1 MSKHEQQLKDAFIH
15 DLKAPDQYDALA
27 KKLEIIRSPKHTHY
41 MKKPFFTKPRLIVAM
56 SSFLLLIA
64 GFIAFSLVSVNAGVP
79 VYKGMEVESV
89 TQVASA
95 YALEEVSEPFI
106 DEIESG
112 LVPET
117 TEGISY
123 YAEQGETI
131 FVKVNMENPNNHI
144 ILSFTLNGFM
154 YQDLDFEE
162 GPELNGIIQIIVEF
176 RVANASG
183 IQNITIDAI
192 KYIDSD
198 DDNAIKD
205 AIFDADRTIQVG
217 ILYDDIPEILEV
229 SETIASTSFT
239 LDFTLTDPSSLSV
252 DTAFLYVFDG
262 TNIMYTQP
270 VSIGA
275 NSFIVSDLMMGH
287 TYEYAITT
295 LFDPLDGVGARLF
308 VLNQGILET
317 LHGVTPS
324 VTSTQEGVSSTLVTL
339 EGVSITTVSLYL
351 NDTLISNITETN
363 NTYVLEDLLSNTTY
377 ELRTT
382 YTYTFNGNPLTQTN
396 IESFTTDAKDMPN
409 VKVLSAVN
417 FGNLV
422 FSTFRVTDV
431 DDTIT
436 ELEVRLYKDG
446 DLIQTLD
453 NVTLTPQVANPG
465 TFTASVNLTYS
476 GIGDYL
482 IVVVYTYDLNEGN
495 PLVTVDS
502 LDINADHTLRY
513 EVAREIPELTLNGD
527 STVIIEVFS
536 TYTELGAVFNDSKDG
551 TGNALISGD
560 TVNTN
565 IVGTYTVLYN
575 YTDTD
580 NNRATQLSRIVNV
593 IDATAPVIT
602 LNGNADITI
611 EAGAPYNELGA
622 VVTDNYDPDN
632 VAIVGGDTVDT
643 STFGTYTITYNFT
656 DVNGNIAAEVI
667 RTVTVVDT
675 TAPLITIDGG
685 NTMTLEYLDTFVE
698 PVVTVTDN
706 LDDTRTINGV
716 GTVDTSTLGTYTLT
730 YSTADTEGN
739 VAVEVT
745 LTVTVVDTTAP
756 VITLNGD
763 AEITLQAG
771 ATYTE
776 LGAIVTDNYDAD
788 DIAIIAGDTVD
799 TSTLGTYEVTYNFT
813 DSNNN
818 VAIEVTRTVTVID
831 TTAPVI
837 TLTGD
842 ADITI
847 QAGSLYTDQG
857 AIFSD
862 NLDTTGTITIVGD
875 TIDTSILGQ
884 NTITYNATDS
894 EGNVAAEV
902 TRTVTVIDTTS
913 PVITLTGDADITI
926 QAGSVYT
933 DAGATFSDNLDT
945 TVTITV
951 AGDTLDT
958 SVLGEN
964 TITYNA
970 TDSEGNIATEVTRTV
985 TVIDT
990 TAPIITLNGDATITL
1005 EVGTAYTELNAVV
1018 TDNYDADDVAV
1029 IGGDTVDTS
1038 TLGTYEVTYNFTD
1051 SNNNVGIEVTRTVT
1065 VMDTTPPVIT
1075 LTGDATVNIE
1085 VGSTYSELGAV
1096 VTDNYDADDV
1106 AVIDGDIVDTSI
1118 LDTYEVTYFFTDSNN
1133 NDAIVVTRTVN
1144 VVDTTAPVIVVTG
1157 GNTITIEAGS
1167 LFIPPV
1173 VTLTDNYDDDLIITL
1188 EGNYDTTINPLV
1200 PGTYT
1205 ITYNKD
1211 DSSGNQAAEV
1221 IVTVTITDT
1230 TIPVITLEGSA
1241 TVTIEAGSTYEDLGV
1256 TITDNVLVVG
1266 NATVSNTVDT
1276 SVLGTYTIT
1285 YDYTDPSGNA
1295 AVQVSRTVE
1304 VVDTTSPVITL
1315 IGDDEI
1321 TIQAGS
1327 VYTDAGATFSDN
1339 LDTTGTIT
1347 IAGDT
1352 VDTSV
1357 LGDYTITFDAVD
1369 TEGNHAIQVS
1379 RTVAVVDTTSPVI
1392 VITGGNTLD
1401 IELNGTFTEPA
1412 VKLTDNYDAD
1422 VDLRTTGTLSATLD
1436 TSILDAVYTI
1446 TYSGTDSL
1454 GNVADPVILTI
1465 TIVDTTAPTAD
1476 LISTQTYEVK
1486 SAPVDLTTLIT
1497 NASDNATSTN
1507 DLVITETNDV
1517 DFDTVGQYE
1526 AVITVTDEK
1535 GNDYAQT
1542 ITINIVDTTA
1552 PVIVITGGNT
1562 ITLDYLETFVEPEVT
1577 LTDNY
1582 DVDTSLKGLGNLSAS
1597 INNTNVGGNYTLTY
1611 DAQDLNGNNAATV
1624 ILTIQIRDI
1633 SAPTFDTI
1641 VDETIQ
1647 AGTANID
1654 WTTRMVNVLDTYDD
1668 AVTNTITLT
1677 EVTDNVNYNV
1687 LGTYTVTVKAT
1698 DSSGNETS
1706 QTFNVTVED
1715 TTAPVIAITG
1725 NASMNVEAGTS
1736 FTDPGVVVTDNVAV
1750 DNNNIVV
1757 GGDTVTDNT
1766 PGTYVITYNYSDP
1779 SSNAATQVTRT
1790 VVVADTVA
1798 PVITLNGDATIYLT
1812 VNVDTYDESLL
1823 GATATD
1829 SFDGNL
1835 GTITDIVYTPAMDTT
1850 TTGTYFVDYSIS
1862 DAAGNSSTVRRTVIV
1877 QDPPGSSNNP
1887 NEISTTQEFIDY
1899 FNSDR
1904 QLLNNFN
1911 KEYFIL
1917 MNDLDFQNAQ
1927 LPELELRGHLDGQNY
1942 TIANAQTYSNS
1953 SSSNIGF
1960 FKNMQ
1965 SASLKNI
1972 TFNNMTSNNS
1982 TAYTSTRKAGL
1993 LFGAIDASS
2002 GTSVID
2008 NITISN
2014 SNFIYNT
2021 TLSGEVGLIAGQI
2034 KNADISNI
2042 TLSNN
2047 NLEYRSTYTAQEH
2060 WRVGFMFGSNGG
2072 VVTMSNI
2079 SGSGNKL
2086 YQSQGNNSTNAPGVI
2101 IGYALARVVY
2111 NSYVTLS
2118 NLDLSVNIYLK
2129 TTGSRS
2135 RWWFGYYGDTNT
2147 SELVSSNVSITT
2159 TILNITSY

>member
-27 KKLEIIRSPKHTHY
+27 KKLEIKRSPKHTHY

-64 GFIAFSLVSVNAGVP
+64 GFIAFNLVSVNAGVP

-89 TQVASA
+89 TQVSSA

-131 FVKVNMENPNNHI
+131 LVKVNMENPNNHI

-154 YQDLDFEE
+154 YQDLDFNE

-217 ILYDDIPEILEV
+217 ILYDEIPEILEV
-229 SETIASTSFT
+229 SETIAATSFT

-275 NSFIVSDLMMGH
+275 NSFVVSDLMMGH
-287 TYEYAITT
+287 AYEYAITT

-324 VTSTQEGVSSTLVTL
+324 VTSTKEGVSSTLVTL

-351 NDTLISNITETN
+351 NDTLVSNITETN
-363 NTYVLEDLLSNTTY
+363 NAYVLEDLLSNTTY

-382 YTYTFNGNPLTQTN
+382 YTYTFNGNPLTQTS
-396 IESFTTDAKDMPN
+396 IESFTTDAKDIPA
-409 VKVLSAVN
+409 VKVLSAVS

-422 FSTFRVTDV
+422 FSTFRVTDI

-436 ELEVRLYKDG
+436 DLEVRLYKDG
-446 DLIQTLD
+446 DLVQTLD

-465 TFTASVNLTYS
+465 TFNASVNLTYS

-513 EVAREIPELTLNGD
+513 EVSREIPELTLNGD
-527 STVIIEVFS
+527 STVTIEVFS

-551 TGNALISGD
+551 TGDALISGD

-593 IDATAPVIT
+593 VDTTAPVIT
-602 LNGNADITI
+602 LNGNAEITI

-643 STFGTYTITYNFT
+643 STVGIYIITYNFT

-667 RTVTVVDT
+667 RTVAVVDT

-716 GTVDTSTLGTYTLT
+716 GTVDTSTLGTYTIT
-730 YSTADTEGN
+730 YNTTDAEGN

-776 LGAIVTDNYDAD
+776 LGAVVTDNYDAD

-799 TSTLGTYEVTYNFT
+799 TSTLGTYEVTFNFT

-818 VAIEVTRTVTVID
+818 VAIQVTRTVTVIDTTAPVITLTGDADITIQAGSIYSDQGAIFSDNLDTTGTITIVGDTIDTNILGENTITYNATDSEGNVAAEVTRTVTVID

-847 QAGSLYTDQG
+847 QAGSVYTDAG

-862 NLDTTGTITIVGD
+862 NLDTTGTITVVGD
-875 TIDTSILGQ
+875 DIDTSI
-884 NTITYNATDS
+884 
-894 EGNVAAEV
+894 
-902 TRTVTVIDTTS
+902 
-913 PVITLTGDADITI
+913 
-926 QAGSVYT
+926 
-933 DAGATFSDNLDT
+933 
-945 TVTITV
+945 
-951 AGDTLDT
+951 
-958 SVLGEN
+958 LGEN

-970 TDSEGNIATEVTRTV
+970 TDSEGNVAIEVTRTV

-990 TAPIITLNGDATITL
+990 TPPVITLNGDATITL
-1005 EVGTAYTELNAVV
+1005 EVGSNYTELGAVV
-1018 TDNYDADDVAV
+1018 TDNYDADDIAL

-1051 SNNNVGIEVTRTVT
+1051 SNNNVAVEVTRTVN
-1065 VMDTTPPVIT
+1065 VVDTTPPVIT
-1075 LTGDATVNIE
+1075 LNGDATVNIE
-1085 VGSTYSELGAV
+1085 VGSTYTELGAI

-1106 AVIDGDIVDTSI
+1106 ALIDGDIVDIDTSI
-1118 LDTYEVTYFFTDSNN
+1118 LDTYEVTYIFTDSSN
-1133 NDAIVVTRTVN
+1133 NDAVVVTRTVN

-1256 TITDNVLVVG
+1256 TITDNALVVG

-1295 AVQVSRTVE
+1295 AAQVSRTVE
-1304 VVDTTSPVITL
+1304 VIDTTPPAITL
-1315 IGDDEI
+1315 NGDDEI

-1327 VYTDAGATFSDN
+1327 FYTDAGAIFSDN

-1347 IAGDT
+1347 VAGDT

-1369 TEGNHAIQVS
+1369 TEGNNAIQVT
-1379 RTVAVVDTTSPVI
+1379 RTVTVVDTTAPVI
-1392 VITGGNTLD
+1392 VITGGNTLN
-1401 IELNGTFTEPA
+1401 IELNATFTEP
-1412 VKLTDNYDAD
+1412 VVTLTDNYDAD
-1422 VDLRTTGTLSATLD
+1422 VDLRTTGTLSATID

-1454 GNVADPVILTI
+1454 GNVAEPVILTI

-1476 LISTQTYEVK
+1476 PISTQSYEVK
-1486 SAPVDLTTLIT
+1486 SAPVDFTTLIT
-1497 NASDNATSTN
+1497 NASDNATATN
-1507 DLVITETNDV
+1507 NLVITETNNV
-1517 DFDTVGQYE
+1517 DFDNVGQYE

-1535 GNDYAQT
+1535 GNAYAQT
-1542 ITINIVDTTA
+1542 VTINIVDTTA

-1582 DVDTSLKGLGNLSAS
+1582 DVDTSLKGLGNFSGLLD
-1597 INNTNVGGNYTLTY
+1597 NTNVGGNYTLTY
-1611 DAQDLNGNNAATV
+1611 DAQDLNGNGAVTV

-1641 VDETIQ
+1641 TDETIQ
-1647 AGTANID
+1647 AGTNDID
-1654 WTTRMVNVLDTYDD
+1654 WTTRMVNVVDTYDD
-1668 AVTNTITLT
+1668 AVSNTITLT

-1687 LGTYTVTVKAT
+1687 VGTYTVTVKAT
-1698 DSSGNETS
+1698 DTSGNETS
-1706 QTFNVTVED
+1706 QTLNVTVED
-1715 TTAPVIAITG
+1715 TTVPVISLNG
-1725 NASMNVEAGTS
+1725 SPSMSVEAGTL
-1736 FTDPGVVVTDNVAV
+1736 FTDPGVVITDNVAV
-1750 DNNNIVV
+1750 GNVVV
-1757 GGDTVTDNT
+1757 GGDTVDPNS
-1766 PGTYVITYNYSDP
+1766 PDTYTITYDYSDP

-1790 VVVADTVA
+1790 VIVADTIA

-1835 GTITDIVYTPAMDTT
+1835 GTITDTVYTPAMDTT

-1862 DAAGNSSTVRRTVIV
+1862 DAAGNSSTVRRTVII

-1887 NEISTTQEFIDY
+1887 NEISTTQQFIDF
-1899 FNSDR
+1899 FNYNRS
-1904 QLLNNFN
+1904 LVNNFN

-1927 LPELELRGHLDGQNY
+1927 LPQLELLGHLDGNGY
-1942 TIANAQTYSNS
+1942 TISNVIVS
-1953 SSSNIGF
+1953 SSSASSIGF
-1960 FKNMQ
+1960 FRTMNT
-1965 SASLKNI
+1965 ASLKDI
-1972 TFNNMTSNNS
+1972 TFDNIEFNNQT
-1982 TAYTSTRKAGL
+1982 TYTSSSIDAGL
-1993 LFGAIDASS
+1993 LFGTIESQS
-2002 GTSVID
+2002 GTNIID
-2008 NITISN
+2008 NVTISN
-2014 SNFIYNT
+2014 SSLIYNT
-2021 TLSGEVGLIAGQI
+2021 TTTGRVGLIAGLV
-2034 KNADISNI
+2034 KNATISNI

-2047 NLEYRSTYTAQEH
+2047 SVEYRSSYAAPEH
-2060 WRVGFMFGSNGG
+2060 WYQGFMFGHNGG
-2072 VVTMSNI
+2072 TVTLSSI
-2079 SGSGNKL
+2079 SGTSNKL
-2086 YQSQGNNSTNAPGVI
+2086 FHSQGDASTNAPGVI
-2101 IGYALARVVY
+2101 IGYALAKSSFS
-2111 NSYVTLS
+2111 SYLTLS
-2118 NLDLSVNIYLK
+2118 NISLTVSIYLK
-2129 TTGSRS
+2129 TTGSRT
-2135 RWWFGYYGDTNT
+2135 WLFGHYGASNT
-2147 SELVSSNVSITT
+2147 PELVSSNVTVSTSV
-2159 TILNITSY
+2159 LNISSY